1 MNLFKKDIALYLI
14 ADKNIHFRNIYDIP
28 FCLVKHIFNSA
39 TDSSIAF
46 CFFKRYSSNSES
58 CCINLCKACIRL
70 GSRSFVNLSMNLFM
84 TPPQFTSSSLQ
95 IRLLTESRRFLYSS
109 CIFFFFFQH
118 LDQGTSELRWALDL
132 KQQKALKTR
141 QLNRCRLSI
150 VVTNEEKLQ
159 GQPKKRRLLKC
170 LYRQPQY
177 RLKIQFRLF
186 QSFSISERAH
196 ETFS

>member
-109 CIFFFFFQH
+109 CIFFFLFLASRPRNFRTEM
-118 LDQGTSELRWALDL
+118 GAGFKAIESPKNATT
-132 KQQKALKTR
+132 KQMPAVNSGNHRGEVART
-141 QLNRCRLSI
+141 
-150 VVTNEEKLQ
+150 T
-159 GQPKKRRLLKC
+159 
-170 LYRQPQY
+170 
-177 RLKIQFRLF
+177 
-186 QSFSISERAH
+186 
-196 ETFS
+196 